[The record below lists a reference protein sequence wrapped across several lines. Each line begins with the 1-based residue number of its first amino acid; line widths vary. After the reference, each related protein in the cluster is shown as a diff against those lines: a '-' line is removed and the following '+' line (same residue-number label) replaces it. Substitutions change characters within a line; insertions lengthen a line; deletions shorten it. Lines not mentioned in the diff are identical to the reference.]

1 MQKRVQD
8 SMKKSAGAGFK
19 WVLNY
24 RRSIEEAEAQGGG
37 EEWRGEKR
45 SEWLTVSWKKERE
58 EERRCQT

>member
-37 EEWRGEKR
+37 EE
-45 SEWLTVSWKKERE
+45 
-58 EERRCQT
+58 